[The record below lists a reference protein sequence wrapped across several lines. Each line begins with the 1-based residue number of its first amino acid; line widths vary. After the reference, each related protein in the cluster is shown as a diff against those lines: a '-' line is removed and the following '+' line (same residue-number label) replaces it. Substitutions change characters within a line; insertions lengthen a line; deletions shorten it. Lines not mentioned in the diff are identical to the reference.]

1 MIIIQQLG
9 NNHLIAPPQLKTL
22 SFLLLAKHR
31 CADDIP
37 TTASV
42 KSIN

>member
-1 MIIIQQLG
+1 
-9 NNHLIAPPQLKTL
+9 LKTL

-31 CADDIP
+31 CVDDIP